1 MSLTNESVAHDP
13 FGPLQVYSR
22 RKESFVEHMQIQEL
36 EPIFGNEVSA
46 LPEFFVFYLF
56 IFFFFFLIIFV
67 LPWIMKGTLVYQT
80 FFIPI
85 SSVHIL

>member
-22 RKESFVEHMQIQEL
+22 RKESLVEHVHIQEL

-46 LPEFFVFYLF
+46 LPEFFC
-56 IFFFFFLIIFV
+56 FFFFFF
-67 LPWIMKGTLVYQT
+67 
-80 FFIPI
+80 
-85 SSVHIL
+85 

>member
-22 RKESFVEHMQIQEL
+22 RKESFVEHVQIQEL

-46 LPEFFVFYLF
+46 LPEFFC
-56 IFFFFFLIIFV
+56 FFFF
-67 LPWIMKGTLVYQT
+67 
-80 FFIPI
+80 
-85 SSVHIL
+85 